1 MIQIQKSLTGKDIE
15 EIKKNQISLFKKQ
28 RRKFHYLAFFF
39 LVLIAYFIFYFNAFG
54 IAPEMLM
61 QGLSKL
67 GTYFS
72 RMFIW
77 KNIAAWPF
85 SYYFRQIFITLAI
98 VFCATLLAS
107 FTALLL
113 SFITARNIMRGRLRL
128 IAWLMRSLLNI
139 IRSIDVLI
147 WGMIFVRA
155 LGLGPL
161 AGVLALFMQDISML
175 TKLYA
180 EAHEATDEGPQIGM
194 SAVGAS
200 ALQKIRYGLFSQ
212 SFPTFISLTLYE
224 LESNTRSAAILGFV
238 GAGGIGLVYA
248 ENMRLWHWDVV
259 TFITLCLML
268 ILLAFDKF
276 SSWLRHKTLDNLD
289 V

>member
-1 MIQIQKSLTGKDIE
+1 MQRETILKRQRQRLICIALFSL
-15 EIKKNQISLFKKQ
+15 
-28 RRKFHYLAFFF
+28 A
-39 LVLIAYFIFYFNAFG
+39 LVAYFVFYFSNFG
-54 IAPEMLM
+54 IQLPLLQ
-61 QGLSKL
+61 QGLGKL
-67 GTYFS
+67 GSYFV

-77 KNIAAWPF
+77 QDVVNWPF
-85 SYYFRQIFITLAI
+85 AYYFKQILITLGI
-98 VFCATLLAS
+98 VFCATLFAS
-107 FTALLL
+107 ITALLL
-113 SFITARNIMRGRLRL
+113 SFLTARNIMRGRLRP
-128 IAWLMRSLLNI
+128 IAWLMRNLLNI
-139 IRSIDVLI
+139 LRSIDVLI

-180 EAHEATDEGPQIGM
+180 EAHESVDERPLTGLEAT
-194 SAVGAS
+194 GAS
-200 ALQKIRYGLFSQ
+200 GLQKLRYALFTQ

-268 ILLAFDKF
+268 ILLAYDKF
-276 SSWLRHKTLDNLD
+276 SAWLRRKTLHNLD
-289 V
+289 I

>member
-1 MIQIQKSLTGKDIE
+1 MD
-15 EIKKNQISLFKKQ
+15 KKRLLKKQ
-28 RRKFHYLAFFF
+28 KQRPIFLALFFIA
-39 LVLIAYFIFYFNAFG
+39 LISYFIFYFNHFG
-54 IAPEMLM
+54 IELSLLQ
-61 QGLSKL
+61 QGVSKL

-77 KNIAAWPF
+77 KDVANWPF
-85 SYYFRQIFITLAI
+85 TYYFRQILITLGI
-98 VFCATLLAS
+98 VFCATLFAS
-107 FTALLL
+107 ITALFL
-113 SFITARNIMRGRLRL
+113 SFLTARNIMRGRLRP
-128 IAWLMRSLLNI
+128 IAWFMRNLLNVL
-139 IRSIDVLI
+139 RSIDVLI

-180 EAHEATDEGPQIGM
+180 EAHESVDERPIIGLEAT
-194 SAVGAS
+194 GAS
-200 ALQKIRYGLFSQ
+200 PLQKLRYALFNQ

-259 TFITLCLML
+259 TFITLCLMA
-268 ILLAFDKF
+268 ILLAYDKF
-276 SSWLRHKTLDNLD
+276 SAWLRRKTLHDLNI
-289 V
+289 

>member
-1 MIQIQKSLTGKDIE
+1 MNR
-15 EIKKNQISLFKKQ
+15 EIILRRHRQ
-28 RRKFHYLAFFF
+28 RLIYLALFGIA
-39 LVLIAYFIFYFNAFG
+39 LIGYFIFYFSNFG
-54 IAPEMLM
+54 IEFSLLQ
-61 QGLSKL
+61 QGLNKL

-72 RMFIW
+72 RMFMW
-77 KNIAAWPF
+77 KDVTNWPF
-85 SYYFRQIFITLAI
+85 TYYFKQILITLGI
-98 VFCATLLAS
+98 VFCATLFAS
-107 FTALLL
+107 ITALLL
-113 SFITARNIMRGRLRL
+113 SFITARNIMRGRLRP
-128 IAWLMRSLLNI
+128 IAWFMRNLLNI
-139 IRSIDVLI
+139 LRSIDVLI

-180 EAHEATDEGPQIGM
+180 EAHESVDERPLIGLEAT
-194 SAVGAS
+194 GAS
-200 ALQKIRYGLFSQ
+200 WLQKLRYALFSQ
-212 SFPTFISLTLYE
+212 SFPTFVSLTLYE

-268 ILLAFDKF
+268 ILLAYDKF
-276 SSWLRHKTLDNLD
+276 SAYLRRKTLHNLD
-289 V
+289 I